1 MKLPDYYAVLEI
13 YPTATSEQI
22 KQAYRKLV
30 RLHHPDLTRQQQ
42 DSKIKR
48 LNEAYEVLS
57 DPQKRAAYN
66 AMLLQEY
73 QRIMAQQAQQAQQTG
88 ATTPPKPR
96 TPRQKKQEEHK
107 MTWAEGFKGFVEEL
121 KKGLREE

>member
-1 MKLPDYYAVLEI
+1 MKLPDYYAILEVK
-13 YPTATSEQI
+13 PTATPTEL
-22 KQAYRKLV
+22 KQSYRRLV
-30 RLHHPDLTRQQQ
+30 RLHHPDLNQQQQ

-66 AMLLQEY
+66 TLLLQEY
-73 QRIMAQQAQQAQQTG
+73 QRIMTQQT
-88 ATTPPKPR
+88 ASSTKAQST
-96 TPRQKKQEEHK
+96 RQKTQQEHK

-121 KKGLREE
+121 KKGMREE

>member
-1 MKLPDYYAVLEI
+1 MKFPDYYGLLEV
-13 YPTATSEQI
+13 YPTATSTEI

-30 RLHHPDLTRQQQ
+30 RLHHPDLTQQQQ

-48 LNEAYEVLS
+48 INEAYEVLS

-66 AMLLQEY
+66 TLLLQEY
-73 QRIMAQQAQQAQQTG
+73 QRIIVQQATAPL
-88 ATTPPKPR
+88 PPKPQ
-96 TPRQKKQEEHK
+96 TTRQKTQQEHK

-121 KKGLREE
+121 KKGMREE

>member
-1 MKLPDYYAVLEI
+1 MKLPDYYALLEV
-13 YPTATSEQI
+13 YPTATPTDI
-22 KQAYRKLV
+22 KQAYRRLV
-30 RLHHPDLTRQQQ
+30 RLHHPDLNQQQQ

-66 AMLLQEY
+66 TLLLQEY
-73 QRIMAQQAQQAQQTG
+73 QRIMAQQAA
-88 ATTPPKPR
+88 APSLAKPPS
-96 TPRQKKQEEHK
+96 TRQVKQEEHK

-121 KKGLREE
+121 KKGMREE

>member
-1 MKLPDYYAVLEI
+1 MKLPDYYAVLEV
-13 YPTATSEQI
+13 YPTATPEQI

-42 DSKIKR
+42 DSKIKH
-48 LNEAYEVLS
+48 LNEAYAVLS

-66 AMLLQEY
+66 TLLLQEY
-73 QRIMAQQAQQAQQTG
+73 QRIIAQQAQQAQSTEPAQ
-88 ATTPPKPR
+88 PR
-96 TPRQKKQEEHK
+96 TTRQVKQEEHK

-121 KKGLREE
+121 KKGMREE